1 VGGAWAVWGSWVDGA
16 EACLLLVRYG
26 RLVGRRLSFALVIVV
41 FAAAGSGIAVAGS
54 SRGARAITQLA
65 DQKQL
70 TSYELGTDAAGAATV
85 MWTTLKLVG
94 PEHETAAVI
103 RVRQQDATGR
113 WRQVVP
119 VGGVTQTNE
128 AQLMVSASGAAAIVW
143 CFVRGGSH
151 SATVLMVSTRA
162 SEQGSWSAPRR
173 IWSGTG
179 AGGLQLV
186 SSINASGTLTVAW
199 AGYGRADPAIW
210 VASVDAA
217 NDRVGRRERVAAPG
231 SGGTNLG
238 LAENGSGAAVL
249 SWQRQLR
256 STGHGAIEPFS
267 EMAAWQPTSG
277 ARWSTARQ
285 LGRFSIPR
293 EPVSSTVWTP
303 TSPSSVVTADGTAAV
318 GWRAGDG
325 GHGMP
330 LKVSIRRPGQA
341 RWSAAHT
348 LTHDLAG
355 FGLTA
360 AHNTPI
366 AVWSSDT
373 ARQDTLR
380 IATSASGFHWSAPA
394 RLVRIPGGTLG
405 PILASANG
413 LIALVPLTGNH
424 APIQYLTRSTQG
436 RWSAP
441 RRVGTGDNPEVALSS
456 HGKVAVLWENF
467 NHHGRYTLQISSQH

>member
-1 VGGAWAVWGSWVDGA
+1 
-16 EACLLLVRYG
+16 LLVRYG
-26 RLVGRRLSFALVIVV
+26 PLVGRRLSFALVLVV
-41 FAAAGSGIAVAGS
+41 FAAAGSGIAVAGG
-54 SRGARAITQLA
+54 SRGARAITTLT

-113 WRQVVP
+113 WSRAVQ

-128 AQLMVSASGAAAIVW
+128 AQLVVSASGAAAIVW
-143 CFVRGGSH
+143 SFAQGGSH
-151 SATVLMVSTRA
+151 SRTVLMASTRA
-162 SEQGSWSAPRR
+162 SEHGSWSAPRR

-179 AGGLQLV
+179 VGGLQLV
-186 SSINASGTLTVAW
+186 SSINASGMVTVAW

-210 VASVDAA
+210 VASVNAA
-217 NDRVGRRERVAAPG
+217 SDRVGRRERVAAPG

-256 STGHGAIEPFS
+256 STGHGAIGSPQPFS
-267 EMAAWQPTSG
+267 EMAAWRPTSKG
-277 ARWSTARQ
+277 RWSTARQ

-325 GHGMP
+325 GRGTP
-330 LKVSIRRPGQA
+330 LKVSIRRPAQA

-366 AVWSSDT
+366 AVFSSDT
-373 ARQDTLR
+373 ARQNTLR
-380 IATSASGFHWSAPA
+380 VATSTSGFHWSAPA
-394 RLVRIPGGTLG
+394 RIVRIPGGTLG
-405 PILASANG
+405 PILTSADG
-413 LIALVPLTGNH
+413 LVALTALTGNH

-441 RRVGTGDNPEVALSS
+441 RRVGSGDNPEVALSS

-467 NHHGRYTLQISSQH
+467 NHRGRYTLQISRQH